1 MGDFDKSRLN
11 IITRLEMLE
20 RLSDYSS
27 IDNYITL
34 DKYNGEVSY
43 LKLSDIFLYI
53 GGMAFAGNKYLIEL
67 RTNKHLKTID
77 TGALRGCRNLK
88 TVILNEGLEKISN
101 SAFAITGIEKIV
113 IPSIGRAMYSPNLKE
128 VHMLSNYLRL
138 DDIYQAFRHYT
149 ENNEKTH
156 IHFRSDRS
164 GIDIGKEAPAYK
176 DEFEISYDL

>member
-53 GGMAFAGNKYLIEL
+53 YRRYGI
-67 RTNKHLKTID
+67 
-77 TGALRGCRNLK
+77 CR
-88 TVILNEGLEKISN
+88 E
-101 SAFAITGIEKIV
+101 
-113 IPSIGRAMYSPNLKE
+113 
-128 VHMLSNYLRL
+128 
-138 DDIYQAFRHYT
+138 
-149 ENNEKTH
+149 
-156 IHFRSDRS
+156 
-164 GIDIGKEAPAYK
+164 
-176 DEFEISYDL
+176 